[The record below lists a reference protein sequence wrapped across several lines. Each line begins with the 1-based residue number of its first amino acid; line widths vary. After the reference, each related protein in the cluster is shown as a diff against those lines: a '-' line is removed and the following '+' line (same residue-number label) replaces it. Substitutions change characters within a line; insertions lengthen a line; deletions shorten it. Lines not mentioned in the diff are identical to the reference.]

1 MDHYEG
7 LSDVVVHSRGVVTAS
22 EQVYAHDAIARLAP
36 LVDARMTARVDLEMT
51 LDPQAFALATAA
63 LMVGAERLDARA
75 EAESVIVAVDVLEA
89 TLRAR
94 LGGESARIS
103 GRR

>member
-1 MDHYEG
+1 
-7 LSDVVVHSRGVVTAS
+7 
-22 EQVYAHDAIARLAP
+22 
-36 LVDARMTARVDLEMT
+36 
-51 LDPQAFALATAA
+51 
-63 LMVGAERLDARA
+63 MVGAERLDARA